1 MTLVFSVTKVKELM
15 THDPAFIGPEATL
28 AEAAKKMADVD
39 CGVLPVCAG
48 RELIG
53 IITDRD
59 IVIRALARGGN
70 PVKEKVVDHMTS
82 VVQTCSANDTLED
95 AAEKMHQHKISRLV
109 VTGTDDGIIGILS
122 FGHVFR
128 KDVCAHEIAEV
139 LKHAA
144 GPVCT

>member
-1 MTLVFSVTKVKELM
+1 MTLVFTVTKVKELM
-15 THDPAFIGPEATL
+15 TADPALISPEETIE
-28 AEAAKKMADVD
+28 EAAKKMDKVD

-48 RELIG
+48 RKLVG

-59 IVIRALARGGN
+59 IVIRAIAKGKDPSR
-70 PVKEKVVDHMTS
+70 EKVSDYMTS
-82 VVQTCSANDTLED
+82 TVLTCSENDTLEE

-109 VTGTDDGIIGILS
+109 VTDGKEGVIGVLS

-144 GPVCT
+144 GPVCI